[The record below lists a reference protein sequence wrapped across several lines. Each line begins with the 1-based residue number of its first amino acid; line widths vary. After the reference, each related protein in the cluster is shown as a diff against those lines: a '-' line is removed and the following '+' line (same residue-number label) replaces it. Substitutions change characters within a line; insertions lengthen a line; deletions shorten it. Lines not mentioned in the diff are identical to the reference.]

1 MMLSLVVPR
10 MLHLKKA
17 QDGLTWT
24 RINSVELRAGCYAIV
39 DDPTIDGI
47 LVLINNKVVAGPD
60 GLGSI
65 RQAKDWC
72 EQHEKER

>member
-1 MMLSLVVPR
+1 MPSLVMPR
-10 MLHLKKA
+10 MLRLKKA
-17 QDGLTWT
+17 QEGLTWA

-47 LVLINNKVVAGPD
+47 LVLIDNKVVAGPD
-60 GLGSI
+60 GIGSI

-72 EQHEKER
+72 EQHKKDQ